1 MSQQPQVP
9 PGCAPDVNVMP
20 KRCYRLCL
28 FPPRLAST
36 VCPRMTGLWCF
47 WEVSLPVT
55 RETGVQLPCGRAP
68 PTWNLPW
75 ECGALWTSSRTSQSG
90 IPFLCIQKFSSSCLG
105 VRTFL
110 SVSNCLSCT
119 SYERT
124 VVLRKHTTLA
134 LTCPGGIVFGHF
146 GCARM

>member
-1 MSQQPQVP
+1 M
-9 PGCAPDVNVMP
+9 
-20 KRCYRLCL
+20 
-28 FPPRLAST
+28 
-36 VCPRMTGLWCF
+36 
-47 WEVSLPVT
+47 PVT
-55 RETGVQLPCGRAP
+55 RETGVQLPCGWALRRLRGISSGKDHHQRGFSMLLP
-68 PTWNLPW
+68 PS
-75 ECGALWTSSRTSQSG
+75 CGALWTSSRTSQSE
-90 IPFLCIQKFSSSCLG
+90 IIFLCIQKFSSSCLG

-146 GCARM
+146 GCARMRPTSAYSPSCPPWILPWSHTEDKPSLCELAI